1 MDGALSPE
9 EVERYRTDGFFLLRR
24 PVFRP
29 QQFAALSRV
38 MEEHLAGAFGDFDR
52 SDQLDVPHFRDPRLL
67 DFLLSD
73 EALALAMAALGTD
86 NVGVWRHTSSP
97 RKRVSS
103 HEPPIIASLLPGPRP
118 FSSTIVFAH
127 RLRPADPVPR
137 RFGVL
142 VAARQGAGDE
152 RGAGAHRDPVGRDRQ
167 QPSGERLHARAARVP
182 RERRG
187 RLL

>member
-1 MDGALSPE
+1 MAIVGWRSGSEMDGALSPE

-29 QQFAALSRV
+29 ERFAALSGV

-86 NVGVWRHTSSP
+86 NVGVWSTH
-97 RKRVSS
+97 
-103 HEPPIIASLLPGPRP
+103 IIAKEAGELPRVTDHCFTTARPTALPLNDCLRAQATAGRPRTTKIR
-118 FSSTIVFAH
+118 SIGGST
-127 RLRPADPVPR
+127 
-137 RFGVL
+137 
-142 VAARQGAGDE
+142 ARGG
-152 RGAGAHRDPVGRDRQ
+152 
-167 QPSGERLHARAARVP
+167 
-182 RERRG
+182 
-187 RLL
+187 

>member
-29 QQFAALSRV
+29 AQFAALSRV

-86 NVGVWRHTSSP
+86 NVGVCL
-97 RKRVSS
+97 S
-103 HEPPIIASLLPGPRP
+103 H
-118 FSSTIVFAH
+118 AH
-127 RLRPADPVPR
+127 
-137 RFGVL
+137 
-142 VAARQGAGDE
+142 
-152 RGAGAHRDPVGRDRQ
+152 HREG
-167 QPSGERLHARAARVP
+167 SG
-182 RERRG
+182 
-187 RLL
+187 